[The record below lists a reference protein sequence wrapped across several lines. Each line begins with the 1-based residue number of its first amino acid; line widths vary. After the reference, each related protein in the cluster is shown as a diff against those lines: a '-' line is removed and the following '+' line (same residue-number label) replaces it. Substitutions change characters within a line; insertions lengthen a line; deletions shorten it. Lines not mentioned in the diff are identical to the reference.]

1 VEGNFLKL
9 YLFQA
14 YSIENVR
21 MISRSGN
28 SYTQRMLNT
37 EVRVYSTTSGG
48 IEVSS
53 CGKITGYHLLSDKS
67 DRLLRK
73 TFISSFET

>member
-9 YLFQA
+9 YLFNA
-14 YSIENVR
+14 YSIEEVK

-28 SYTQRMLNT
+28 GFTQRMLNT

-48 IEVSS
+48 VEVAS
-53 CGKITGYHLLSDKS
+53 CDKITSK
-67 DRLLRK
+67 LR
-73 TFISSFET
+73 ILHI